1 MKNLFIDTASGR
13 IIVAVISENKILS
26 IRNEVNGND
35 LSMRIFPIIDN
46 VLKEANVYP
55 TDIDVIFVVN
65 GPGSFTGVRIGV
77 TIAKTMAWAL
87 KKKIIALSELELMAT
102 TPFVG
107 DYIIP
112 FIDARRD
119 ASFAGI
125 YDKDGNV
132 VLEDQYISNDDLIKS
147 IPNGKKGIFVSYDH
161 IEKLNPTI
169 PNIDIIKMI
178 MKHQSD
184 EARNPHEINP
194 EYLKKTE
201 AEENLE
207 KSSL

>member
-1 MKNLFIDTASGR
+1 MKSLFIDTASGR
-13 IIVAVISENKILS
+13 IIVAVISENRILS
-26 IRNEVNGND
+26 ICNEENGND

-46 VLKEANVYP
+46 VLKEASVSP
-55 TDIDVIFVVN
+55 MDIDVIYVVN

-87 KKKIIALSELELMAT
+87 NKKIIALSELELMAT

-132 VLEDQYISNDDLIKS
+132 VLGDQYITNDDLINA

-161 IEKLNPTI
+161 TEKLNPTI

-178 MKHQSD
+178 MRHQSD
-184 EARNPHEINP
+184 KARNPHEINP

>member
-1 MKNLFIDTASGR
+1 MKSLFIDTASGR
-13 IIVAVISENKILS
+13 IIVAVISENRILS
-26 IRNEVNGND
+26 ICNEENGND

-46 VLKEANVYP
+46 VLKEASVSP
-55 TDIDVIFVVN
+55 MDIDVIYVVN

-87 KKKIIALSELELMAT
+87 NKKIIALSELELMAT

-132 VLEDQYISNDDLIKS
+132 VLGDQYITNDDLIKA

-161 IEKLNPTI
+161 TEKLNPTI

-178 MKHQSD
+178 MRHQSD
-184 EARNPHEINP
+184 KARNPHEINP